1 MMKGEKRVRLSMV
14 SYQNTIPFIQ
24 GLERTDNFEVIK
36 DIPSKCLDYFIND
49 EVDIALVPVG
59 ALVDVD
65 PDEYEVITDYCI
77 GCNGAVRTV
86 CLFSNEPV
94 KELTH
99 VKLDAHSRTS
109 VKLAQVLLTHYWN
122 VYPEY
127 EHRYD
132 GSKQLKTHEGIV
144 LIGDKVFDVE
154 GKYKYKY
161 DLGQAWKEF
170 TGLPFVFA
178 VWIARKSLSQKVIN
192 QLNEQLMYGIDHIDD
207 IQYASGSMGQVEFQ
221 EYFSRYIDYRFDD
234 DKRKAMQ
241 LFLHKVG

>member
-1 MMKGEKRVRLSMV
+1 MKGEKRVRLSMV
-14 SYQNTIPFIQ
+14 SYQNTIPFIK
-24 GLERTDNFEVIK
+24 GLERTDDFEVIK

-122 VYPEY
+122 VYPDY

-132 GSKQLKTHEGIV
+132 GSNQLKAHEGIV

-192 QLNEQLMYGIDHIDD
+192 QLNEQLKYGIDHIDD